1 MQDAEKRGSGA
12 PGVTAQEPRE
22 QPSSLPW
29 RGIVAPV
36 IAGAVFLVLVGL
48 LVRHTEI
55 VTGRY
60 LSSGVPPVLAFAG
73 LLLFLGVR
81 PLLRRIH
88 PRLCPSRQ
96 QALLLYMMLTIGVW
110 LAGPY
115 GMRAFLPHLV
125 TLQYWSTSNAA
136 LAPYVEELPEWYAPR
151 DPEAARVYFEGSRD
165 GEVPWGI
172 WLPVLLRW
180 IPFMLA
186 LFGGAFCLMLL
197 MRRQWLHSE
206 RLTFPLL
213 YLPLSLASEGGSRFT
228 GDGKPLLRSSIF
240 WAGISVAVVFNL
252 LNIAHAL
259 IPTVPAP
266 KFSYSFAPHF
276 TTRPWTPL
284 RTVNLYYM
292 LEAIGFGYFV
302 PLDISF
308 SAWFL
313 YLAEKAFAVAGTAA
327 GYDQPG
333 YPFIQEQSSGAYLA
347 CGAMLVWGARRHLGE
362 MWRRAWSHAGEE
374 RVAWV
379 GLGVCSAVILGWAV
393 AAGLAIQVA
402 IPYFLVLGCFVLVYA
417 RIRAETGVP
426 LEFIYPYGLPKEMV
440 LNVMSVPGITG
451 VGGIRSMVIFSSLAW
466 LARHHLGETLA
477 AYQIDSLKL
486 DDQER
491 IGRRKIATALAIA
504 FAVGLAVALWVHL
517 DGYYQI
523 GSNTAAGGMGE
534 YRARVALQEYQQMAS
549 RITAPPL
556 RDWTRITANICGFGI
571 ASAIATVRARVPGF
585 PLHPLGFLLATAYG
599 DHTTAFFPLFMAW
612 LAKLLILKAGGLK
625 LYRRGLPFFL
635 GLIIGH
641 FTLAGI
647 LWPLLSMLISPE
659 ASRSYHLFF
668 GG

>member
-1 MQDAEKRGSGA
+1 MVSIA
-12 PGVTAQEPRE
+12 
-22 QPSSLPW
+22 
-29 RGIVAPV
+29 
-36 IAGAVFLVLVGL
+36 AGAVILVLVGL

-55 VTGRY
+55 ITGRY

-73 LLLFLGVR
+73 LLLFLGAR

-88 PRLCPSRQ
+88 PRLCPSRS

-110 LAGPY
+110 LSGAY
-115 GMRAFLPHLV
+115 GVRAFLPHLV
-125 TLQYWSTSNAA
+125 ALQYWSQSDAN
-136 LAPYVEELPEWYAPR
+136 LAPYPGELPEWYAPR
-151 DPEAARVYFEGSRD
+151 DAEAARAYFEGSRD
-165 GEVPWGI
+165 GQVPWGV

-228 GDGKPLLRSSIF
+228 GDGKPLLRSPIL
-240 WAGISVAVVFNL
+240 WAGISIAVLFNV

-266 KFSYSFAPHF
+266 KFSYSLAPHF
-276 TTRPWTPL
+276 PNRPWTPL
-284 RTVNLYYM
+284 RSITLFYM

-302 PLDISF
+302 PLEISF

-327 GYDQPG
+327 GYDKPG
-333 YPFIQEQSSGAYLA
+333 YPFIQEQCAGAYLA
-347 CGAMLVWGARRHLGE
+347 CGLMLVWGARRHLGA
-362 MWRRAWSHAGEE
+362 MWRRAWTHAGEE
-374 RVAWV
+374 RVAWI
-379 GLGVCSAVILGWAV
+379 GLGVCSVVVVGWAV
-393 AAGLAIQVA
+393 AAGLALEVA

-440 LNVMSVPGITG
+440 LNALTVPGITG
-451 VGGIRSMVIFSSLAW
+451 MGGVRSMVIFSSLAW
-466 LARHHLGETLA
+466 LARHHMTETLA

-486 DDQER
+486 NDQER
-491 IGRRKIATALAIA
+491 IGRRK
-504 FAVGLAVALWVHL
+504 LAVALGVAFAIGLGAAVWAHL

-523 GSNTAAGGMGE
+523 GSNAASGGMGE
-534 YRARVALQEYQQMAS
+534 YRATVARQEYQQMAS
-549 RITAPPL
+549 RIAAPPQ
-556 RDWTRITANICGFGI
+556 RDWTRITANASGFGI
-571 ASAIATVRARVPGF
+571 ASALAAVRARVPGF

-599 DHTTAFFPLFMAW
+599 DHTTCFFPLFVAW
-612 LAKLLILKAGGLK
+612 LAKLIILKAGGLK
-625 LYRRGLPFFL
+625 LYRRGIPFFL

-659 ASRSYHLFF
+659 ASRSYHIFF